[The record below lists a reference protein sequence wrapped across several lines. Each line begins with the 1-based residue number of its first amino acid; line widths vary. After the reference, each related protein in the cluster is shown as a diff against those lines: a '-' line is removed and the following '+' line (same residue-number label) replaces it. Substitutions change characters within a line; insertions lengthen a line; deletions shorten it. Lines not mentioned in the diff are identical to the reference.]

1 MLFAVLHYK
10 IANLHLLFAVLHYK
24 IANLHL
30 LFAVF
35 VMFNAQ

>member
-35 VMFNAQ
+35 SIFNAQ